1 MNIKQE
7 LRYVIKKHKD
17 DELATFQTNIS
28 LMADA
33 CLREII
39 RLEEMEEVSI
49 QNKEKIE
56 IQQETINTLE
66 YQILLL
72 EEDIELKLDLIE
84 SLQEEYYRGWSK

>member
-1 MNIKQE
+1 MEHTRAFIRELLKLVNMNVGPLKEDIQE
-7 LRYVIKKHKD
+7 LYYK
-17 DELATFQTNIS
+17 AN
-28 LMADA
+28 
-33 CLREII
+33 
-39 RLEEMEEVSI
+39 EEMEEVSI

-84 SLQEEYYRGWSK
+84 NLHEEG